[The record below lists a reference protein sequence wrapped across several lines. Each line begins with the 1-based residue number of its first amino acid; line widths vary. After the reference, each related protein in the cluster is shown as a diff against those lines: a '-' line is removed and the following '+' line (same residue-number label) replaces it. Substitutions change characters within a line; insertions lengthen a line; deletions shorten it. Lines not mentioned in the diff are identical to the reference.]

1 MKKNFL
7 SMMLDALTSAY
18 SRKDCCHNN
27 PNQVIETNIGKL
39 FAVLAWGLESVKE
52 QAELI
57 QLWDDI
63 DNAKGAVLDRYGANF
78 GVKRISPNDSFYRLA
93 IKVKMMALLSGGD
106 TDTVIQTVSAL
117 LDVDPQKIDFEDIY
131 PAKIAVYVD
140 DENIPKEY
148 KNLVEPIAQT
158 IKRILSAGVGIRLY
172 LRRKSEYRQEIKIAR
187 YSFGTVGNTAHP
199 VSNDR
204 EHENTVNSVSGVLCH
219 THIKSRR
226 IE

>member
-1 MKKNFL
+1 MKTHFL
-7 SMMLDALTSAY
+7 SKMLDALTSAY
-18 SRKDCCHNN
+18 TRKDCCSNN
-27 PNQVIETNIGKL
+27 SEQIIETNIGKL
-39 FAVLAWGLESVKE
+39 FSVLAWGLESVKE

-140 DENIPKEY
+140 DENIPLEY

-158 IKRILSAGVGIRLY
+158 IKRILSAGIGIRLY
-172 LRRKSEYRQEIKIAR
+172 LRRKNAYRHEISIAR
-187 YSFGTVGNTAHP
+187 CSFSAVSNTARP
-199 VSNDR
+199 VSTDR
-204 EHENTVNSVSGVLCH
+204 EHTDIVKSVSGVLCH
-219 THIKSRR
+219 THIKSIR